1 MYTQV
6 YWIIC
11 LIYMGK
17 FTKMDKHRIARDK
30 ARRDAPFKEMEELSR
45 DKKVSDATLINNYTR
60 VLSLAIRQKKFSEAL
75 KYGDILASYYR
86 AYDMQSRLLSLKAQ
100 MTNVEWQ
107 LARQTKG
114 RIADKVRVKSGFK
127 TAKKAVVDEE

>member
-1 MYTQV
+1 
-6 YWIIC
+6 
-11 LIYMGK
+11 MGK

-30 ARRDAPFKEMEELSR
+30 ARRDAPFREMEELSR

-127 TAKKAVVDEE
+127 TAKKAVVDEEDE

>member
-1 MYTQV
+1 
-6 YWIIC
+6 
-11 LIYMGK
+11 MGK
-17 FTKMDKHRIARDK
+17 FTKLEKHRRARDK

-45 DKKVSDATLINNYTR
+45 DKKIGDGTLINNYTR

-100 MTNVEWQ
+100 MNNVEWQ
-107 LARQTKG
+107 LSRQTKG
-114 RIADKVRVKSGFK
+114 RIADKVRGKAGFK
-127 TAKKAVVDEE
+127 SVKKAVVVVEDEEV

>member
-1 MYTQV
+1 
-6 YWIIC
+6 
-11 LIYMGK
+11 MGK

-30 ARRDAPFKEMEELSR
+30 ARRDAPFREMEELSR